1 MTPAHDHAPRARA
14 ALALRRLS
22 AVGARLRLVRPDI
35 VEAAA
40 SGFPSRQA
48 AMGPVLGLLLLH
60 HLPGLVGAL
69 GAAVHRHG

>member
-14 ALALRRLS
+14 PLALRRLS

-40 SGFPSRQA
+40 A
-48 AMGPVLGLLLLH
+48 LGLLLLH

-69 GAAVHRHG
+69 GAAIHRHG